1 MSIDASD
8 VPHPEPTGRVGI
20 VAYVADVDPDVDAFI
35 AALPKVEL
43 HVHLVGSASPR
54 TVLELAER
62 HRDSR
67 LPRTELRAFY
77 EFRDFPH
84 FVEVY
89 EAVNDV
95 VREPEDV
102 ANLGIEVLGLS
113 SWRAPV

>member
-1 MSIDASD
+1 M
-8 VPHPEPTGRVGI
+8 
-20 VAYVADVDPDVDAFI
+20 
-35 AALPKVEL
+35 
-43 HVHLVGSASPR
+43 
-54 TVLELAER
+54 ELAAR

-67 LPRTELRAFY
+67 LPRTEEELRAFY

-102 ANLGIEVLGLS
+102 ASLVVGAARDLASQNVMYVEMTVT
-113 SWRAPV
+113 P